1 MNNTELVTVIAL
13 SLVSGLL
20 GGYLWGV
27 RDGEKLGRD
36 KEWMDSFFRDLD
48 DDKRRRDRLGRFKN
62 KNEL

>member
-1 MNNTELVTVIAL
+1 MNNTEIVTVVAL

-36 KEWMDSFFRDLD
+36 KEWMDSFFRSIQK
-48 DDKRRRDRLGRFKN
+48 DKARRDRLGRFHSKT
-62 KNEL
+62 K

>member
-36 KEWMDSFFRDLD
+36 KEWMDSFFRSIQK
-48 DDKRRRDRLGRFKN
+48 DKARRDRLGRFHSKT
-62 KNEL
+62 K